1 MIKHTQAI
9 LFLVTTIIYSQT
21 NMNSNWLLFS
31 KEKVVTIEVSK
42 TEIFKIKN
50 LSFNIVWNNKLSHS
64 ENIGFYGGIQTLTI
78 YKNNK
83 KLQSLN
89 NIEDGIALGTIYFDF
104 YDYNLDG
111 YLDFTVPIDCGKI
124 CWDKYY
130 IYNPQTNKYENR
142 KDWDYLRIQKIDK
155 IKKLILSQPDGNA
168 LEDNRKIYQIKG
180 IELIEQK

>member
-1 MIKHTQAI
+1 MIKQIQAI

-31 KEKVVTIEVSK
+31 REKVVTIEVSK
-42 TEIFKIKN
+42 TNNFKIKN
-50 LSFNIVWNNKLSHS
+50 LKFDVVWDKQLSHS
-64 ENIGFYGGIQTLTI
+64 ENIGYYGGIKSLTI
-78 YKNNK
+78 YKNNIL
-83 KLQSLN
+83 LQTIK

-111 YLDFTVPIDCGKI
+111 YLDFKVPIGCGKI

-130 IYNPQTNKYENR
+130 IFNPQTNRYENR

-168 LEDNRKIYQIKG
+168 FEDNRKIYQIKG
-180 IELIEQK
+180 IELIELK